1 MKTSIKNKLVLV
13 AMLGTIT
20 SYANL
25 MPAPSSSEDIK
36 PIMLTLDNVREGQRL
51 LIKSDNGTI
60 LYRESISKTG
70 FYKKEF
76 DLTSL
81 PNGNYFFEF
90 DKDYEIKIIPFEVKG
105 AQVTFN
111 KDESKSIFKPVV
123 NTKDNVVTIDK
134 LALNNEP
141 MEIEIFFDSG
151 AYELIHSEE
160 VSGVQTIQKAYK
172 LLENVT
178 GNYKIVCKTEGRVFV
193 TYFKV

>member
-1 MKTSIKNKLVLV
+1 MKSSIKNKLVLV

-25 MPAPSSSEDIK
+25 MPTPSLNEDIK
-36 PIMLTLDNVREGQRL
+36 PITLSLDNVREGQRL
-51 LIKSDNGTI
+51 IIKSDNGTI

-70 FYKKEF
+70 SYEKEF

-81 PNGNYFFEF
+81 PNGNYFFEV
-90 DKDYEIKIIPFEVKG
+90 DKDYEIKVIPFSVKES
-105 AQVTFN
+105 QVSFN
-111 KDESKSIFKPVV
+111 KEMSRSIFKPVV
-123 NTKDNVVTIDK
+123 ITKDNIVTIGK
-134 LALNNEP
+134 LALNNETL
-141 MEIEIFFDSG
+141 EIELFYDSG

-160 VSGVQTIQKAYK
+160 VSGIQNIQKVYK

-178 GNYKIVCKTEGRVFV
+178 GNYKIVCKTQGRVFV